1 MKNDKVKLFDNI
13 NELNEFIKDEKV
25 VTKGITTFGGKF
37 VLLYY
42 EKEEWGWDLI
52 FWIGNFCL
60 F

>member
-42 EKEEWGWDLI
+42 EKEE
-52 FWIGNFCL
+52 
-60 F
+60 